1 MFNEVVLTA
10 PDIDADVFRR
20 DIAPAIVKTAKR
32 VTLYASSND
41 GALAMSKK
49 IHGYPRAGESGE
61 NVVVVP
67 GIDTIDVSGIDT
79 SLLGHTYYGDNDTV
93 ITDIVQLL
101 RESKPPGLRDRLR
114 AVVRNGR
121 KYWVFLV
128 KDKPNP

>member
-1 MFNEVVLTA
+1 TA
-10 PDIDADVFRR
+10 PDIDAEIFRR

-41 GALAMSKK
+41 GALAASKK
-49 IHGYPRAGESGE
+49 LHGYPRAGESGE

-101 RESKPPGLRDRLR
+101 RESKPPNLRDRLR
-114 AVVRNGR
+114 EAMQNGR
-121 KYWVFLV
+121 KYWVFLTTENAE
-128 KDKPNP
+128 P